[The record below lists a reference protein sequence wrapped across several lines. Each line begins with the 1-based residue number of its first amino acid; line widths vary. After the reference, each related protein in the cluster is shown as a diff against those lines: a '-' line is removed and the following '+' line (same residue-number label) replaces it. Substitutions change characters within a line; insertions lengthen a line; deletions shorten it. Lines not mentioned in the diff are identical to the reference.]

1 MSTEC
6 TLYEH
11 VNYKGSTRTFNQAT
25 SNLVGHGFNDKA
37 SSAKVTGRPWIFY
50 QHVDFKGNAQVV
62 KPGDYPTFTSW
73 GGANDDLSSLRPL
86 PSESEGDAVIAIFEH
101 VNYGGRML
109 VLTSSEAN
117 FLSRSFNDIASSLIV
132 VKGTWTVY
140 KHVNYVESIGTY
152 AAGSYVPYLAPND
165 AMSSAKVVEFPTQ
178 CTLYRDVN
186 YSGPSKTFDKAT
198 TSLVGIGFNDKA
210 SSAKVTGRPW
220 IFYQHVD
227 FMGNSQVLQPGD
239 YPNPDSWGGKNDDL
253 SSLRPLPS
261 ANEGEGVIAL
271 FEHVNYCGRMLVLTA
286 SDANF
291 VKLGFNDVASSLIV
305 IKGRWT
311 VYKNV
316 NYDVA
321 LGTYTA
327 GTYVP
332 NLAPNDTLSSAKLE

>member
-6 TLYEH
+6 ILYEH
-11 VNYKGSTRTFNQAT
+11 INYQGSTRSFTQAT

-37 SSAKVTGRPWIFY
+37 SSAKVIGRPWIFY

-62 KPGDYPTFTSW
+62 KPGDYPTYSSW

-186 YSGPSKTFDKAT
+186 YSGPCKTFDKAT
-198 TSLVGIGFNDKA
+198 PSLVGIGFNDKA

-220 IFYQHVD
+220 IFYQHINY
-227 FMGNSQVLQPGD
+227 MGNSQVLQPGD

-253 SSLRPLPS
+253 SSLRPLPG
-261 ANEGEGVIAL
+261 ANEGDGVLAL
-271 FEHVNYCGRMLVLTA
+271 FEHVNYCGRMLVLTT

-305 IKGRWT
+305 VKGRWT
-311 VYKNV
+311 VYKNI